1 VASCGY
7 NRRGMLVSDLDDA
20 SDASADGLE
29 PLVQVEP
36 LEALQARF
44 GNKARAYRD
53 AGRSQGTRRVY
64 QSAFALFRTWCEQH
78 QASPLPA
85 DPRTVAF
92 YMTDVATRYR
102 ATTLDLHLAA
112 IAYAHRAAG
121 LPIPT
126 THQAVR
132 EVRTGLRRTHG
143 AAARGKAALMTDDL
157 RRVVGLLDHTPVG
170 LRDRA
175 LLLLGFAGAFRR
187 SELVSLDVDDLGF
200 TPQGIR
206 VDLRRPKTDQ
216 VAEGRPVGIPY
227 GASAETCPVRAVERW
242 LAHVRSVVPGYDDG
256 PLFLRLD
263 AGGRLRLAR
272 LSDRGVA
279 RVVQRCAE
287 RAGLDP
293 ARFAGHSLRAGLA
306 TSAAA
311 RGVSERS
318 IMNQTGHRSLT
329 MVRRYIRD
337 GELFRDDNAARGA
350 GL

>member
-1 VASCGY
+1 MSVTEVGDISG
-7 NRRGMLVSDLDDA
+7 GLSHP
-20 SDASADGLE
+20 SASAGV
-29 PLVQVEP
+29 PVSPVEP
-36 LEALQARF
+36 LDVLQARY
-44 GNKARAYRD
+44 GDQARAYRD
-53 AGRSQGTRRVY
+53 AGRSAGTRRVY
-64 QSAFALFRTWCEQH
+64 ESAFALFKAWCVNQ

-92 YMTDVATRYR
+92 YLADAATRYR

-132 EVRTGLRRTHG
+132 EVRTGVRRTHG
-143 AAARGKAALMTDDL
+143 AAARGKAALMTEDL
-157 RRVVGLLDHTPVG
+157 RRLVGLLDDSPVG

-187 SELVSLDVDDLGF
+187 SELVGLDVEDLEF
-200 TPQGIR
+200 TPRGIR
-206 VDLRRPKTDQ
+206 VELRRSKTDQ
-216 VAEGRPVGIPY
+216 EAEGRPIGIPY
-227 GASAETCPVRAVERW
+227 GAVPETCPVRAVERW
-242 LAHVRSVVPGYDDG
+242 LAHVRAVLPGYERG

-263 AGGRLRLAR
+263 AGGRIRLGR

-279 RVVQRCAE
+279 RVVQRWAE

-293 ARFAGHSLRAGLA
+293 MRFAGHSLRAGLA

-311 RGVSERS
+311 GGVSERA

>member
-1 VASCGY
+1 MPAARPCG
-7 NRRGMLVSDLDDA
+7 RS
-20 SDASADGLE
+20 
-29 PLVQVEP
+29 
-36 LEALQARF
+36 
-44 GNKARAYRD
+44 
-53 AGRSQGTRRVY
+53 AGRRCRVY
-64 QSAFALFRTWCEQH
+64 ESAFALFRAWCLKQ
-78 QASPLPA
+78 QASALPA

-92 YMTDVATRYR
+92 YLTDTATRYR

-132 EVRTGLRRTHG
+132 EVRTGVRRTRG
-143 AAARGKAALMTDDL
+143 AATRGKAALMTEDL
-157 RRVVGLLDHTPVG
+157 RRLVSLLDQSPVG

-175 LLLLGFAGAFRR
+175 LLLMGFAGAFRR
-187 SELVSLDVDDLGF
+187 SELVGLDVDDLEF
-200 TPQGIR
+200 TPGGIR
-206 VDLRRPKTDQ
+206 VELRRSKTDQ
-216 VAEGRPVGIPY
+216 EAEGRPVGIPY
-227 GASAETCPVRAVERW
+227 GVVPETCPVRAVERW
-242 LAHVRSVVPGYDDG
+242 LAHVRGVLPGYERG

-263 AGGRLRLAR
+263 AAGRVRLGH

-279 RVVQRCAE
+279 RVVQRWAE

-293 ARFAGHSLRAGLA
+293 LRFAGHSLRAGLA

-311 RGVSERS
+311 GGVSERA

>member
-1 VASCGY
+1 MAFA
-7 NRRGMLVSDLDDA
+7 DLGAA
-20 SDASADGLE
+20 SDASADALE
-29 PLVQVEP
+29 PVFQVEP
-36 LEALQARF
+36 LETLQARF
-44 GNKARAYRD
+44 GDQARAYRD
-53 AGRSQGTRRVY
+53 AGRSPGTRRVY
-64 QSAFALFRTWCEQH
+64 ESAFALFKAWCTQH
-78 QASPLPA
+78 QACPLPA
-85 DPRTVAF
+85 QPRTVAF
-92 YMTDVATRYR
+92 YLTDGAAHYR

-121 LPIPT
+121 LLIPT

-132 EVRTGLRRTHG
+132 EVRTGVRRTHG
-143 AAARGKAALMTDDL
+143 AAAVGKAALMTEDL
-157 RRVVGLLDHTPVG
+157 RRVVGLLDQSPG
-170 LRDRA
+170 GQRDRA

-187 SELVSLDVDDLGF
+187 SELVGLDIDDLEF
-200 TPQGIR
+200 TPRGIR
-206 VDLRRPKTDQ
+206 VQLRRSKTDQ
-216 VAEGRPVGIPY
+216 EADGRPVGIPY
-227 GASAETCPVRAVERW
+227 GAITETCPVRAVEQW
-242 LAHVRSVVPGYDDG
+242 LAHVRSVLPGYDHG

-279 RVVQRCAE
+279 RVVQRWAK

-311 RGVSERS
+311 AGVSERA

>member
-1 VASCGY
+1 MVIGGVDDVFDGASG
-7 NRRGMLVSDLDDA
+7 S
-20 SDASADGLE
+20 SADAPE
-29 PLVQVEP
+29 RNSAVEP
-36 LEALQARF
+36 LAALQARF
-44 GNKARAYRD
+44 GNQARAYRD
-53 AGRSQGTRRVY
+53 AGRSAGTRRVY
-64 QSAFALFRTWCEQH
+64 ESAFALFKTWCGQH

-85 DPRTVAF
+85 DARTVAF
-92 YMTDVATRYR
+92 YLTDAAVRYR
-102 ATTLDLHLAA
+102 ASTLDLHLAA
-112 IAYAHRAAG
+112 IAYVHRAAG

-132 EVRTGLRRTHG
+132 EVRTGVRRTHG
-143 AAARGKAALMTDDL
+143 AAARGKAALMTEDL
-157 RRVVGLLDHTPVG
+157 RLLVGLLDLSPVG

-187 SELVSLDVDDLGF
+187 SELVGLDVEDLEF
-200 TPQGIR
+200 TSRGIR
-206 VDLRRPKTDQ
+206 VNLRRSKTDQ
-216 VAEGRPVGIPY
+216 EAEGRPVGVPY
-227 GASAETCPVRAVERW
+227 GVSAETCPVQAVERW
-242 LAHVRSVVPGYDDG
+242 LAHVRGVLPDYDRG

-263 AGGRLRLAR
+263 AGGRLRHAR

-279 RVVQRCAE
+279 RVVQRWAE

-293 ARFAGHSLRAGLA
+293 ARFAGHSLRSGLA

-311 RGVSERS
+311 GGVSERA
-318 IMNQTGHRSLT
+318 IMNQTGHRSLA

>member
-1 VASCGY
+1 
-7 NRRGMLVSDLDDA
+7 MLVSELRNG
-20 SDASADGLE
+20 STPSADVLE
-29 PLVQVEP
+29 PIFEVEEP
-36 LEALQARF
+36 LSALQARF
-44 GNKARAYRD
+44 GDQARAYRD
-53 AGRSQGTRRVY
+53 AGRTAGTRRVY
-64 QSAFALFRTWCEQH
+64 ESAFALFKAWCTEH
-78 QASPLPA
+78 EACPLPA
-85 DPRTVAF
+85 DPRSVAF
-92 YMTDVATRYR
+92 YLTDAAGRYR
-102 ATTLDLHLAA
+102 TTTLDLHLAA

-132 EVRTGLRRTHG
+132 EVRTGVRRTHG
-143 AAARGKAALMTDDL
+143 APARGKAALMTEDL
-157 RRVVGLLDHTPVG
+157 RRLVEVLDESPVA

-187 SELVSLDVDDLGF
+187 SELVGLDVEDLAF
-200 TPQGIR
+200 TPRGIR
-206 VDLRRPKTDQ
+206 VTLRRSKTDQ
-216 VAEGRPVGIPY
+216 EAKGRPVGIPC
-227 GASAETCPVRAVERW
+227 GAVPETCPVQAVERW
-242 LAHVRSVVPGYDDG
+242 LAHVRSVLPGYDRG

-263 AGGRLRLAR
+263 AGGRLRFAR

-279 RVVQRCAE
+279 RVVQRWAG

-311 RGVSERS
+311 GGVSERA
-318 IMNQTGHRSLT
+318 IMNQTGHRSLA

>member
-1 VASCGY
+1 MVAPELRDGSAT
-7 NRRGMLVSDLDDA
+7 SDDVLGPI
-20 SDASADGLE
+20 SQVEE
-29 PLVQVEP
+29 PLS
-36 LEALQARF
+36 ALQARF
-44 GNKARAYRD
+44 GDQARAYRQ
-53 AGRSQGTRRVY
+53 AGRTAGTRRVY
-64 QSAFALFRTWCEQH
+64 ESAFALFKEWCARH

-92 YMTDVATRYR
+92 YLTDAARRYR

-112 IAYAHRAAG
+112 IAYAHRVAG

-132 EVRTGLRRTHG
+132 EVRTGVRRTHG
-143 AAARGKAALMTDDL
+143 APARGKAALMTEDL
-157 RRVVGLLDHTPVG
+157 RRLLGLLDEMPVG

-187 SELVSLDVDDLGF
+187 SELVGLDVEDLEF
-200 TPQGIR
+200 TPRGIR
-206 VDLRRPKTDQ
+206 VALRRSKTDQ
-216 VAEGRPVGIPY
+216 EAEGRPVGIPY
-227 GASAETCPVRAVERW
+227 GASVETCPVRAVERW
-242 LAHVRSVVPGYDDG
+242 LAHVRSVLPGYDRG

-263 AGGRLRLAR
+263 AGGRVRLGR

-279 RVVQRCAE
+279 RVVQRWAE

-293 ARFAGHSLRAGLA
+293 SRFAGHSLRAGLA

-311 RGVSERS
+311 GGVSERA
-318 IMNQTGHRSLT
+318 IMNQTGHRSLA

>member
-1 VASCGY
+1 VAIDDLSG
-7 NRRGMLVSDLDDA
+7 NSADVSDT
-20 SDASADGLE
+20 SAHALE
-29 PLVQVEP
+29 PLFQVET
-36 LEALQARF
+36 LETLQSRF
-44 GNKARAYRD
+44 GEQARAYRD
-53 AGRSQGTRRVY
+53 AGRSAGTRRVY
-64 QSAFALFRTWCEQH
+64 ESAFSLFKAWCVKQ

-92 YMTDVATRYR
+92 YLTDAATRYR

-112 IAYAHRAAG
+112 IAHAHRAAG

-132 EVRTGLRRTHG
+132 EVRTGVRRTHG
-143 AAARGKAALMTDDL
+143 AAARGKAALMTEEL
-157 RRVVGLLDHTPVG
+157 RRLVSLLDDSPVG

-187 SELVSLDVDDLGF
+187 SELVALDVEDLEF
-200 TPQGIR
+200 TPHGIR
-206 VDLRRPKTDQ
+206 VELRRSKTDQ
-216 VAEGRPVGIPY
+216 EAEGRPVGIPY
-227 GASAETCPVRAVERW
+227 GSVPQTCPVRAVERW
-242 LAHVRSVVPGYDDG
+242 LAHVRTALPGYDHG

-263 AGGRLRLAR
+263 AGGRIRLGR

-279 RVVQRCAE
+279 RVVQRWAE

-293 ARFAGHSLRAGLA
+293 LRFAGHSLRAGLA

-311 RGVSERS
+311 GGVSERA

-337 GELFRDDNAARGA
+337 GELFRDDNAAKGA

>member
-1 VASCGY
+1 
-7 NRRGMLVSDLDDA
+7 L
-20 SDASADGLE
+20 
-29 PLVQVEP
+29 
-36 LEALQARF
+36 F
-44 GNKARAYRD
+44 KA
-53 AGRSQGTRRVY
+53 
-64 QSAFALFRTWCEQH
+64 WCAKQ

-85 DPRTVAF
+85 DSRTVAF
-92 YMTDVATRYR
+92 YLTDAATRYR

-132 EVRTGLRRTHG
+132 EVRTGVRRTHG
-143 AAARGKAALMTDDL
+143 AAARGKAALMTEDL
-157 RRVVGLLDHTPVG
+157 RRLVSLLDDSPVG

-175 LLLLGFAGAFRR
+175 LLLIGFAGAFRR
-187 SELVSLDVDDLGF
+187 SELVGLDVEDLEF
-200 TPQGIR
+200 TPRGIR
-206 VDLRRPKTDQ
+206 VELRRSKTDQ
-216 VAEGRPVGIPY
+216 EAEGRPVGIPY
-227 GASAETCPVRAVERW
+227 GSVPETCPVQAVERW
-242 LAHVRSVVPGYDDG
+242 LAHVRSVLPGYDRG

-263 AGGRLRLAR
+263 AGRRIRLGR

-279 RVVQRCAE
+279 RVVQRWAE
-287 RAGLDP
+287 RGGLDP
-293 ARFAGHSLRAGLA
+293 LRFAGHSLRAGLA

-311 RGVSERS
+311 GGVSERA

>member
-1 VASCGY
+1 
-7 NRRGMLVSDLDDA
+7 MLVADSVDGSAPSLDA
-20 SDASADGLE
+20 LE
-29 PLVQVEP
+29 PPVQPEP
-36 LEALQARF
+36 PSSLHARF
-44 GNKARAYRD
+44 GDQARAYQE
-53 AGRSQGTRRVY
+53 AGRAEGTRRVY
-64 QSAFALFRTWCEQH
+64 ASAFALFKAWCAQH
-78 QASPLPA
+78 QACSLPA

-92 YMTDVATRYR
+92 YLTDAAGRYR
-102 ATTLDLHLAA
+102 ATTLDLHLAT

-132 EVRTGLRRTHG
+132 EVRTGVRRTHG
-143 AAARGKAALMTDDL
+143 AAARGKAALMTEDL
-157 RRVVGLLDHTPVG
+157 RRLVSLLDDSPVG

-187 SELVSLDVDDLGF
+187 SELVALDIEDLEF
-200 TPQGIR
+200 TPRGIR
-206 VDLRRPKTDQ
+206 VELRRSKTDQ
-216 VAEGRPVGIPY
+216 EAEGCPVGVPY

-242 LAHVRSVVPGYDDG
+242 LGHVRSVLPGYERG

-263 AGGRLRLAR
+263 AGGRLRLGR

-279 RVVQRCAE
+279 RVVQRWAE
-287 RAGLDP
+287 RAGFDP

-311 RGVSERS
+311 GGVSERA
-318 IMNQTGHRSLT
+318 IMNQTGHRSLAT
-329 MVRRYIRD
+329 VRRYIRD
-337 GELFRDDNAARGA
+337 GELFRDDNAVRGA

>member
-1 VASCGY
+1 
-7 NRRGMLVSDLDDA
+7 MLVDDFDDA
-20 SDASADGLE
+20 SDGVRDTSREALGAISR
-29 PLVQVEP
+29 VEP
-36 LEALQARF
+36 PLLALKARF
-44 GNKARAYRD
+44 GDQARAYRD
-53 AGRSQGTRRVY
+53 AGRSAGTRRVY
-64 QSAFALFRTWCEQH
+64 ESAFALFKTWCVQ
-78 QASPLPA
+78 QKASPLPA

-92 YMTDVATRYR
+92 YLADAATRYR
-102 ATTLDLHLAA
+102 GTTLDLHLAA

-132 EVRTGLRRTHG
+132 EVRTGVRRTHG
-143 AAARGKAALMTDDL
+143 AAARGKAALMTENL
-157 RRVVGLLDHTPVG
+157 RRLVSLLDDSPVG

-187 SELVSLDVDDLGF
+187 SELVGLDVEDLDF
-200 TPQGIR
+200 TARGIK
-206 VDLRRPKTDQ
+206 LRRSKTDQ
-216 VAEGRPVGIPY
+216 EAEGRPVGIPH
-227 GASAETCPVRAVERW
+227 GSSPETCPVRAVEQW
-242 LAHVRSVVPGYDDG
+242 LAHLRSVLPGYERG

-263 AGGRLRLAR
+263 AGGRVRLGR

-279 RVVQRCAE
+279 RVVQRWAE

-293 ARFAGHSLRAGLA
+293 LRFAGHSLRAGLA

-311 RGVSERS
+311 GGVSERA